1 MKKIPIAVIKEALNN
16 LNSDNN
22 HIKNHSYVITD
33 FDSFDLA
40 NNLFDFEFDWQKE
53 VNLGSI
59 ILSSESPMYMKVEN
73 ILIERFILSGSPSV
87 KFMFIDAFEKE
98 ILKQNELSKTNNK
111 ILSYRNNSSKFVES
125 SIDQLTLEN
134 ISTLYLELTS
144 KLDYELDFDDE
155 LYNDL
160 VTLSSKVYPVK
171 TPDTTN
177 NPFIE
182 VIISS
187 DVLNKYKDRLAILK
201 LKEKIANIL
210 DVWTNFIYNSIESPV

>member
-1 MKKIPIAVIKEALNN
+1 MKKISIAAIKEALNN

-59 ILSSESPMYMKVEN
+59 LLSSESPMYMKVEN

-98 ILKQNELSKTNNK
+98 ILKQNELSKINNK
-111 ILSYRNNSSKFVES
+111 
-125 SIDQLTLEN
+125 
-134 ISTLYLELTS
+134 
-144 KLDYELDFDDE
+144 
-155 LYNDL
+155 
-160 VTLSSKVYPVK
+160 
-171 TPDTTN
+171 
-177 NPFIE
+177 
-182 VIISS
+182 
-187 DVLNKYKDRLAILK
+187 
-201 LKEKIANIL
+201 
-210 DVWTNFIYNSIESPV
+210 